1 MVSVISRIN
10 FPSLLLLL
18 LLPLSLA
25 GCASGPKR
33 PLFYFSSH
41 EQPVSKV
48 QSDWDT
54 DQCMA
59 LARQAGVAENRDGE
73 VGRKAA
79 SGALL
84 GGIAAGAW
92 SLVRGGG
99 GENLLA
105 GAVAGGATGAAKG
118 AIDST
123 EQSPIFRRYVERC
136 LRERGY
142 DVIGWK

>member
-10 FPSLLLLL
+10 FPLLLLL

-25 GCASGPKR
+25 GCAEWFQAAAV
-33 PLFYFSSH
+33 LLQ
-41 EQPVSKV
+41 QPMNNRSVRCSRIGI
-48 QSDWDT
+48 T

-59 LARQAGVAENRDGE
+59 LARQAGVAETGMERWA
-73 VGRKAA
+73 GRPPH
-79 SGALL
+79 LL

-92 SLVRGGG
+92 SLVRGAAVRIFW
-99 GENLLA
+99 LA
-105 GAVAGGATGAAKG
+105 RAGGATGAAKG

-123 EQSPIFRRYVERC
+123 EQSPIFRRYVERR

>member
-1 MVSVISRIN
+1 MLSAISRR
-10 FPSLLLLL
+10 FS
-18 LLPLSLA
+18 LPLSLA
-25 GCASGPKR
+25 LQMLLLAGCATAPPR
-33 PLFYFSSH
+33 PLFYFGSY
-41 EQPVSKV
+41 EEPVSKV
-48 QSDWDT
+48 QSDRDT
-54 DQCMA
+54 DECMA
-59 LARQAGVAENRDGE
+59 LARQAGVQENRDGQ

-92 SLVRGGG
+92 SLIRGNGG
-99 GENLLA
+99 DTVVA

-123 EQSPIFRRYVERC
+123 EQNPIFRRYVERC